1 MARDGSGSGG
11 GGAALEAGLVKEIAG
26 GSEPAL
32 AQLYDRYARV
42 LFSLIVRVLKDA
54 RDAEEVLQEV
64 FLQVWKL
71 AGRFD
76 PERGNTYRWLVT
88 LARSRAIDRLRSK
101 NFKTRR
107 AAESSLDMLETTL
120 EPTEPTEPTEP
131 SQLDAVLMLERADH
145 VRRGLATIS
154 PEQLEVMRLAYF
166 LGFTQ
171 SEIARE
177 LEIPLGTVKSRMRQ
191 GLIALRGRLAEES
204 TS

>member
-1 MARDGSGSGG
+1 MARDGSGAGG
-11 GGAALEAGLVKEIAG
+11 SGAALEAGLVKEIAD

-64 FLQVWKL
+64 FLQVWRL

-101 NFKTRR
+101 NFRSHR
-107 AAESSLDMLETTL
+107 AAESSLEMLETTL
-120 EPTEPTEPTEP
+120 EPTEP
-131 SQLDAVLMLERADH
+131 SQLDAVLMHERADD

-166 LGFTQ
+166 FGFTQ

-177 LEIPLGTVKSRMRQ
+177 LKIPLGTVKSRMRQ
-191 GLIALRGRLAEES
+191 GLIALRERLAEES